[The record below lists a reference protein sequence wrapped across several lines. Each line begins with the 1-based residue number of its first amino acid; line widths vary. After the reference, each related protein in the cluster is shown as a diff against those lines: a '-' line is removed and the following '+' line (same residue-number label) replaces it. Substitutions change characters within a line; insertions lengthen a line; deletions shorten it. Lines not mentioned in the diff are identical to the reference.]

1 MVIHFFPTKIR
12 ELPSIYWGLK
22 ALIHA
27 RFGLLFDKS
36 PFSGDEW
43 ATHRLSHP
51 YIRHL
56 VGQRPFLSDSDERR
70 MACVC
75 MYTCE
80 PVEQKTSASLHTHKQ
95 VFMKKGNVWSP
106 QFVIFKIKLK
116 SCLILFYFFQ
126 RQHFVCV
133 WMCWSPGSV
142 AGLLTI
148 AVILMLH
155 WRTLILKTDP
165 LCDGLQPSCFFFW
178 WYRRRAVHQTT

>member
-80 PVEQKTSASLHTHKQ
+80 LVEQKTSASLHTHKQ

-106 QFVIFKIKLK
+106 QFVIFIIKLK
-116 SCLILFYFFQ
+116 SCLSCTCDFILFFSKTALC
-126 RQHFVCV
+126 VCV
-133 WMCWSPGSV
+133 NVLKPRLGRWPADYSSNFD
-142 AGLLTI
+142 ASLT
-148 AVILMLH
+148 H
-155 WRTLILKTDP
+155 FD
-165 LCDGLQPSCFFFW
+165 S
-178 WYRRRAVHQTT
+178 

>member
-51 YIRHL
+51 YIKHL

-70 MACVC
+70 MAYVYLWTSRTEDFSIITHSQTGLHEKRECLKSPVCHFHNQTKVMSELHLWFYFIFFKDSTLCVC
-75 MYTCE
+75 EC
-80 PVEQKTSASLHTHKQ
+80 VEAQARSLA
-95 VFMKKGNVWSP
+95 
-106 QFVIFKIKLK
+106 
-116 SCLILFYFFQ
+116 
-126 RQHFVCV
+126 
-133 WMCWSPGSV
+133 CW
-142 AGLLTI
+142 L
-148 AVILMLH
+148 
-155 WRTLILKTDP
+155 
-165 LCDGLQPSCFFFW
+165 
-178 WYRRRAVHQTT
+178 